1 MVSTIKRIVTIALL
15 VYLGFGAYL
24 YAFQRNILYYP
35 SAPLE
40 ANHLEKRWIDS
51 EGERLLVWVVNAGRS
66 NGILYFGGNAEAV
79 ARNATE
85 FADLFP
91 DYTVYLVN
99 YRGYGGSTGSPSEA
113 ALYKDA
119 TVVYDLIAKQHDT
132 VSAIGRSLGS
142 GIGVHLATV
151 RNINKLVL
159 ITPYDSI
166 AAVAQ
171 SKYPVYPIP
180 LLLKD
185 KFDALEKAPRVDADT
200 LILIAE
206 QDQLI
211 NPEHAHRLAAAL
223 PPERIAV
230 HTFDGVDHYNLSV
243 HVDYD
248 DILSAFFDLNG
259 PN

>member
-1 MVSTIKRIVTIALL
+1 MVPTIKRTVTIALL

-24 YAFQRNILYYP
+24 YAFQRNILFYP
-35 SAPLE
+35 SVPLE
-40 ANHLEKRWIDS
+40 ADHLEKLWIDS
-51 EGERLLVWVVNAGRS
+51 EGEKLLVWVVNAGNT

-79 ARNATE
+79 AHNAAA

-91 DYTVYLVN
+91 GYTVYFVN
-99 YRGYGGSTGSPSEA
+99 YRGYGGSTGSPSEE

-119 TVVYDLIAKQHDT
+119 ATVYDLIAKRHDS

-151 RNINKLVL
+151 RTINKLAL

-171 SKYPVYPIP
+171 SKYPVYPIS

-185 KFDALEKAPRVDADT
+185 KFDALKKAPRVDADI

-211 NPEHAHRLAAAL
+211 NPKHAHRLVAAL
-223 PPERIAV
+223 PPDRLAV
-230 HTFDGVDHYNLSV
+230 HSIDGVDHFNITG
-243 HVDYD
+243 HADYD
-248 DILSAFFDLNG
+248 NILSAFFDQNG
-259 PN
+259 SD